1 MNSPVSMRMTLF
13 FCLLPRLWLL
23 QRKRTVLMSFALWA
37 FDVLA
42 LWHCIKIAGQHPRN
56 ERQYSCPLG
65 NASLLS
71 AISQG

>member
-1 MNSPVSMRMTLF
+1 MPQKKLD
-13 FCLLPRLWLL
+13 LL
-23 QRKRTVLMSFALWA
+23 QHSIYELSVLMSFALWA